1 MFRKEPLGLQ
11 ATSAT
16 KGESYFCRASP
27 RSSAAPPARA
37 RNYLSAPSV
46 AASCWHV
53 SCMRRAVMR
62 CAICCTAHQDS
73 HTVAPWERS
82 VWRPVPHLEHTLL
95 MLAERKVPMGLRS
108 SNGWMQDVGP
118 LSQIAGCRLKVA
130 GRHALAWL
138 LLESC
143 PGILAGQPASPPGA
157 RLPLTRRCNMLA
169 QCSCLQLSARLD
181 T

>member
-1 MFRKEPLGLQ
+1 
-11 ATSAT
+11 
-16 KGESYFCRASP
+16 
-27 RSSAAPPARA
+27 
-37 RNYLSAPSV
+37 
-46 AASCWHV
+46 
-53 SCMRRAVMR
+53 
-62 CAICCTAHQDS
+62 
-73 HTVAPWERS
+73 
-82 VWRPVPHLEHTLL
+82 